1 MPRIFDNIDLP
12 LLPELKQALTVSE
25 RSDFCVGYFNL
36 RGWRS
41 IDEYIEKWSGG
52 PENQCRL
59 LVGMQRLPQEDF
71 REVYSLIKREDFV
84 DNPTAIRLKKKMAEE
99 FRNQLTIGAPTDS
112 DEAGLRRLANKES
125 GALPQRAAATP
136 PPPAASSL
144 PPPAILPPPSA
155 IPPPPSASSSPTPA
169 NLLPRMEMPS
179 LSVAGVL
186 PSPAKHSPDGDFMF
200 VGFDSQ
206 NTSHSFPHYPNW
218 NLWVPGIPIIGIRD
232 DSEN

>member
-59 LVGMQRLPQEDF
+59 LVGMQRLPQEDL

-144 PPPAILPPPSA
+144 PPSATPSPSPAKPS
-155 IPPPPSASSSPTPA
+155 PSSADPSPS
-169 NLLPRMEMPS
+169 LKMPS
-179 LSVAGVL
+179 PPVARVL

-218 NLWVPGIPIIGIRD
+218 NLWVWGILLIGFRD

>member
-1 MPRIFDNIDLP
+1 MNTSRNG
-12 LLPELKQALTVSE
+12 AA
-25 RSDFCVGYFNL
+25 
-36 RGWRS
+36 
-41 IDEYIEKWSGG
+41 G

-59 LVGMQRLPQEDF
+59 LVGMQRLPQEDL

-144 PPPAILPPPSA
+144 PPLAILPPPAASSL
-155 IPPPPSASSSPTPA
+155 PPPANPSPPPAKPSPSSADPSPS
-169 NLLPRMEMPS
+169 LKMPS
-179 LSVAGVL
+179 PPVARVL
-186 PSPAKHSPDGDFMF
+186 PSPAKHSPDGDLMF
-200 VGFDSQ
+200 VGFDFHHPLHFISPLK
-206 NTSHSFPHYPNW
+206 NSIILNFRPSKSAKVLTKVLTRSPTSVVF
-218 NLWVPGIPIIGIRD
+218 
-232 DSEN
+232 

>member
-59 LVGMQRLPQEDF
+59 LVGMQRLPQEDL

-144 PPPAILPPPSA
+144 PPLAILPPPAASSL
-155 IPPPPSASSSPTPA
+155 PPPANPSPPPAKPSPSSADPSPS
-169 NLLPRMEMPS
+169 LKMPS
-179 LSVAGVL
+179 PPVARVL
-186 PSPAKHSPDGDFMF
+186 PSPAKHSPDGDSMF

-206 NTSHSFPHYPNW
+206 NTSHLPQKKFN
-218 NLWVPGIPIIGIRD
+218 
-232 DSEN
+232 